1 MIQELLILFVVALV
15 LTALLFFMKD
25 IIIGFMAVFF
35 TAVYAFAILI
45 LYREEPKAIDV
56 YKGKTSLEITYRN
69 GVPVDSVVVFKTK

>member
-25 IIIGFMAVFF
+25 IIIGFMVVFF

-56 YKGKTSLEITYRN
+56 YKGKTSLEITYRD